1 MDFLKNKLHQ
11 LTHDESGQSLIEYS
25 LIASI
30 VAIGAMVAMY
40 LMKAQIVAAFQKITA
55 VLQLTNAG

>member
-1 MDFLKNKLHQ
+1 MNYLKNKLHRLAQ
-11 LTHDESGQSLIEYS
+11 DESGQRLIEYS

-40 LMKAQIVAAFQKITA
+40 LLRQQIIAVFTTITT
-55 VLQLTNAG
+55 VLQNVN

>member
-1 MDFLKNKLHQ
+1 MHFLKNKFHQ
-11 LTHDESGQSLIEYS
+11 FSHEESGQSLIEYS

-40 LMKAQIVAAFQKITA
+40 LLRQQIIAVFQTITN
-55 VLQLTNAG
+55 VLQNVN

>member
-1 MDFLKNKLHQ
+1 MNYLKNKVHRLVQ
-11 LTHDESGQSLIEYS
+11 DDSGQSLIEYS

-40 LMKAQIVAAFQKITA
+40 LMKAQIVAVFQNI
-55 VLQLTNAG
+55 TNALNLTKGG